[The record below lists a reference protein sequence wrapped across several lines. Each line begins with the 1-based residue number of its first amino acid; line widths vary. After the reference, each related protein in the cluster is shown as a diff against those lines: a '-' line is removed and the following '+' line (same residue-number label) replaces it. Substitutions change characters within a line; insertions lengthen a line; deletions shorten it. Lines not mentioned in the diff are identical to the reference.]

1 MRIAAHITGII
12 AMIFSVLSYQFKT
25 KKQILIAQMLCVI
38 FFTLNFSLLYFSGT
52 PDALTGAALNVV
64 CIIRNCCYMVCDQKD
79 APPKIRIAVT
89 VFYMLV
95 MLAVGIYTWNSI
107 VSLLFII
114 TMLLNTLAF
123 SMKEPQKVRLIMLI
137 SAPFAFSYDLLSN
150 SIGGMI
156 NEAFSAVSTV
166 IALIRY
172 RKK

>member
-1 MRIAAHITGII
+1 MLVVAHITGFV
-12 AMIFSVLSYQFKT
+12 AMFFSILSYQMKT
-25 KKQILIAQMLCVI
+25 KKQILVVQMICISV
-38 FFTLNFSLLYFSGT
+38 FTLHFLLLYFSGVQ
-52 PDALTGAALNVV
+52 DALTGAALNGV
-64 CIIRNCCYMVCDQKD
+64 CLIRNLCYMACDSKD
-79 APPKIRIAVT
+79 ASAKVRTAVT
-89 VFYMLV
+89 GVFMLIMV
-95 MLAVGIYTWNSI
+95 AAGIFTWNSA
-107 VSLLFII
+107 VSLLFIV